1 MSFRRKIMFAPS
13 KLLIVSCLLVVFV
26 QAQDLSPT
34 YKQIPPPG
42 IELPAADR
50 AELTAGVTE
59 LSQAIDA
66 LRTELKDKPKLL
78 ALLPDVQIF
87 YNAVH
92 YALKYN
98 EILHAR
104 EIPYAKV
111 QLKLGLERAQELRAG
126 KPSWPMQTGLVVR
139 GYVSK
144 IDGSVQPYGLVVPPT
159 YQPNLPHQYRLDIW
173 YHGRSDTLTE
183 INFLNDRLKNPG
195 QFTPPNTLVLHPYG
209 RFCNANKFAGEV
221 DTMEA
226 LAHVRQHYPID
237 ENRIAVRGFSMGGAA
252 TWHIATHYAG
262 LWAAAAPG
270 AGFAETAEYLKLGT
284 NEPMPPAYQQT
295 LWHWSN
301 ATDYAANL
309 FNLPVVAYS
318 GELDRQK
325 QAADVMA
332 RELKKEGIELTHII
346 GPQTEHKYHPD
357 SIPEINRRI
366 DSIMAKGRNPVPRQV
381 KFTTYT
387 LRYNKMLWVTLDSL
401 EQHWQR
407 ATIDA
412 ELKDVSTVHVSTKNI
427 AAFTLEMPAGLAPFA
442 PARKPAVIVD
452 LQRLVAPAPASDR
465 SWRVHLRKAGKA
477 WRVVESA
484 EENKIIYSFGNAT
497 PTTTTNL
504 QSFAVFSPTSPT
516 PPTISGQKPAG
527 ETKAVS
533 FGSAVGLA
541 SQIQLTKKHGLQGPI
556 DDAFLDSFIFVRP
569 TGKPSNEM
577 MGVWVNTE
585 MNRAIQ
591 QWRSQFRGE
600 PVVKDDKDITAADIA
615 NNHLILWGDEASN
628 AIYGKIANDLP
639 IRSLSFK
646 ASEWQAQKYSP
657 AQHILLLIYPNPLNP
672 NRYIVL
678 NSGFT
683 FREDNVSNARQ
694 TPKLP
699 DWAFVDITS
708 PATPRSVGRVVDA
721 GFFDEHWRLK

>member
-1 MSFRRKIMFAPS
+1 MFTRLSLTLA
-13 KLLIVSCLLVVFV
+13 LFFLVGFIH
-26 QAQDLSPT
+26 AQDLSRE

-42 IELPAADR
+42 IEVPAADR

-59 LSQAIDA
+59 LGQTIES
-66 LRTELKDKPKLL
+66 LRAELKDKPKLL
-78 ALLPDVQIF
+78 VLLPDVQIF
-87 YNAVH
+87 YNAVY

-98 EILHAR
+98 EILQVR
-104 EIPYAKV
+104 EIPYAKA
-111 QLKLGLERAQELRAG
+111 QLKLGLERAKELRAG
-126 KPSWPMQTGLVVR
+126 KPSWTTATGLVVR

-144 IDGSVQPYGLVVPPT
+144 LDGSVQPYGLVVPPT

-195 QFTPPNTLVLHPYG
+195 QFTPPNTIVLHPYG

-221 DTMEA
+221 DTLEA
-226 LAHVRQHYPID
+226 LAHVRQQYAID
-237 ENRIAVRGFSMGGAA
+237 ENRVAVRGFSMGGAA
-252 TWHIATHYAG
+252 TWHMATHYTD

-270 AGFAETAEYLKLGT
+270 AGFAEAAEYLKLGT

-309 FNLPVVAYS
+309 FNVPVVAYS

-366 DSIMAKGRNPVPRQV
+366 DSIMDQGRNPVPPHVR
-381 KFTTYT
+381 FTTFT
-387 LRYNKMLWVTLDSL
+387 LRYNKMRWVTLDRL

-412 ELKDVSTVHVSTKNI
+412 EIKDAATVHVSTKNI
-427 AAFTLEMPAGLAPFA
+427 AAFTLGMPAGRAPFA
-442 PARKPAVIVD
+442 PARKPTVIID
-452 LQRLVAPAPASDR
+452 GQSLTTPAAMSDR
-465 SWRVHLRKAGKA
+465 SWRVQFRK
-477 WRVVESA
+477 
-484 EENKIIYSFGNAT
+484 
-497 PTTTTNL
+497 
-504 QSFAVFSPTSPT
+504 
-516 PPTISGQKPAG
+516 SGSSWSIV
-527 ETKAVS
+527 T
-533 FGSAVGLA
+533 SAVNTELHK
-541 SQIQLTKKHGLQGPI
+541 QPHLQGPI

-569 TGKPSNEM
+569 TGKPKTEA
-577 MGVWVNTE
+577 MGAWVNTE

-600 PVVKDDKDITAADIA
+600 AIVKDDTAITTADIA
-615 NNHLILWGDEASN
+615 NSNLILWGDEQSN
-628 AIYGKIANDLP
+628 AVYAKVVSALPVQSLLGKAGNN
-639 IRSLSFK
+639 
-646 ASEWQAQKYSP
+646 YSP
-657 AQHILLLIYPNPLNP
+657 TQHILLLIYPNPLNP
-672 NRYIVL
+672 QRYVVL
-678 NSGFT
+678 NSSFT

-708 PATPRSVGRVVDA
+708 PATPRSVGRVIEA
-721 GFFDEHWRLK
+721 GFFGERWEVK